1 MILFRGRGFAR
12 TCLLASS
19 AAAMAALGQPI
30 IRGAFAIP
38 PAAAQAPDL
47 PKPFVSRALDAT
59 LLELTPAT
67 RATFAIKPGVQGVLV
82 LSTEPHG
89 IAAKNGILPGDV
101 ITDIRGRRVFQPI
114 DVDTHV
120 LYYLK
125 LGDTAFQFAG
135 NRGGNGFSTAAQIT
149 LALFDALVDLA
160 TIGSWSSYSYGS
172 FSYFEYYEEYR
183 VSIVEEYSYSETLI
197 EQTVESSSFETEMTS
212 EETLTEKATSSE
224 EEEATSETETSE
236 PADDSN
242 ADQADDADAAE
253 DTAPDEAQ
261 ENGADTGTD
270 TGDESDD
277 SAEDDSGD
285 DTDLAAAPVGVVL
298 LALA

>member
-160 TIGSWSSYSYGS
+160 TIGSWRSYSYGS

-183 VSIVEEYSYSETLI
+183 VSIVKEYSYSETLI
-197 EQTVESSSFETEMTS
+197 EQTVESSSFETEMTP
-212 EETLTEKATSSE
+212 EETLTEEATYSD

-242 ADQADDADAAE
+242 ADQADDADADAAE
-253 DTAPDEAQ
+253 DTDPDEAQ
-261 ENGADTGTD
+261 E